1 MPIKAYS
8 NAIRKL
14 RYYKIINYLKITLK
28 KKNCFKKKILLIY
41 LVKLN
46 LFTFRPRTKF

>member
-28 KKNCFKKKILLIY
+28 KKIVLKKRYYSFIW
-41 LVKLN
+41 
-46 LFTFRPRTKF
+46 